1 MKKYNLEHYAL
12 VTLKQNRRQ
21 KVFNR
26 GLYVCA
32 GALDILKIDKT
43 PLIYSVSYFNLGRLG
58 APFGVISPPTP
69 HPVARV
75 MQVRHH

>member
-1 MKKYNLEHYAL
+1 MLLSHLSRTVARKSSIG
-12 VTLKQNRRQ
+12 
-21 KVFNR
+21 